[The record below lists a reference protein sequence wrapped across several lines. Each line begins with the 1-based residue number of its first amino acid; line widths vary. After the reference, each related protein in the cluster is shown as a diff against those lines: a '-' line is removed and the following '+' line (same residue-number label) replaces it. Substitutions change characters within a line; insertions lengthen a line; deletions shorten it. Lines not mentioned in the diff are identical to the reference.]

1 MLIRLTT
8 GKGHMPQGQDTD
20 SSASDEN
27 DSLSRA
33 FGGRVRGLRE
43 AAGLTLEQLSQLSGV
58 SRAMLSK
65 VERGEKSPTI
75 GIATRIAH
83 SLQAS
88 LTELVGGNQPEDNT
102 VVMRKAARPIFR
114 DPETGFERHIVSPAT
129 GAGRVELVYH
139 YLPPG
144 VSTGWLP
151 AYPSGSEKQ
160 IVVTIGNL
168 VVEFRA
174 RKEYLGPG
182 DSIFFQADVELSFVN
197 QTAEPCGYFMVISR
211 RA

>member
-1 MLIRLTT
+1 MER
-8 GKGHMPQGQDTD
+8 PDDD
-20 SSASDEN
+20 SDVPDASDA
-27 DSLSRA
+27 LSRN
-33 FGGRVRGLRE
+33 FGARVRALRDS
-43 AAGLTLEQLSQLSGV
+43 AGLTLEQLSQLSGV

-83 SLQAS
+83 TLQAS
-88 LTELVGGNQPEDNT
+88 LTELVGGPVSGGNT
-102 VVMRKAARPIFR
+102 VLMRKSARPIFR

-129 GAGRVELVYH
+129 GGGRAELVYH

-151 AYPSGSEKQ
+151 AYPPGTEKQ
-160 IVVTIGNL
+160 IVVTIGQLL
-168 VVEFRA
+168 VEVRPK
-174 RKEYLGPG
+174 KEYLGPG
-182 DSIFFQADVELSFVN
+182 DSFFFQADVEHAFAN